1 MQYTT
6 EDGAKDIAAFVAIFF
21 EHFYQFKG
29 RPFHMAGESYAVS
42 YAYPCILCRA
52 LTSSLSGPLPPSL
65 RVSSVRPECRIG
77 ESRVDPDKP
86 VFRAHWYD
94 ASIAKA
100 APAANTTQG
109 TAYQTPSPS
118 SSPAMIYSA
127 RTRPSRPS

>member
-21 EHFYQFKG
+21 EHLSQFKG
-29 RPFHMAGESYAVS
+29 RSFHMAGESYAVS
-42 YAYPCILCRA
+42 YTPLFIICRA
-52 LTSSLSGPLPPSL
+52 LTSSFSGPLPPSL

-94 ASIAKA
+94 ASLAKA
-100 APAANTTQG
+100 APAAHAT
-109 TAYQTPSPS
+109 
-118 SSPAMIYSA
+118 
-127 RTRPSRPS
+127 